1 MFHLF
6 HFSNEAAE
14 HERAE
19 IFSDVF
25 RSYTSGNKPLTCG
38 DGISGIALIEL
49 TLYNTSCIDKWL
61 STRPVFDAGLL
72 PGIGA
77 ERSVK

>member
-6 HFSNEAAE
+6 HFSNAVVE

-38 DGISGIALIEL
+38 DAYFGIAFDML
-49 TLYNTSCIDKWL
+49 TVVL
-61 STRPVFDAGLL
+61 
-72 PGIGA
+72 
-77 ERSVK
+77 